1 MGIIK
6 VLTWLRENFTTTAF
20 KGIVRLSKND
30 DFKVFE
36 SVLQIG
42 RLAGGSGVYWL
53 FDTKSSKMTL

>member
-1 MGIIK
+1 MGIVK

-42 RLAGGSGVYWL
+42 RLAGRSGVY
-53 FDTKSSKMTL
+53 